1 MWGIGLGARD
11 PAHTVREG
19 TAVPWGGIKHLLR
32 AGQEVKCPF
41 PAGPGLLPTALSLC
55 PRWEME
61 GAELENRLLFLLSVH
76 QGKGSPS
83 IAGAKTRLGK
93 QTESRPVQVPP
104 GPLLGWKVEEK
115 VSPGP
120 RTLENSRLRSR
131 NLQLLLRLR
140 GLAAQP
146 YPWVMLSR
154 RWAPQ
159 CPNLGARR
167 GSDRLRVLPRSA
179 RAARHEL
186 RSPTLGRTSQD
197 VRQPPMPSRA
207 FVLAGG
213 NGRTA
218 EENSYRGEQ
227 AKFLR

>member
-1 MWGIGLGARD
+1 MGDID
-11 PAHTVREG
+11 
-19 TAVPWGGIKHLLR
+19 HLLR
-32 AGQEVKCPF
+32 AGQEVKCLF
-41 PAGPGLLPTALSLC
+41 PAGSGLLPTALSLC

-61 GAELENRLLFLLSVH
+61 GAELENLLLFLLSVH
-76 QGKGSPS
+76 QGKGSPG

-93 QTESRPVQVPP
+93 QTESRPAQVPP
-104 GPLLGWKVEEK
+104 GPLVGWKVEEK

-120 RTLENSRLRSR
+120 RTPENSRLQSR
-131 NLQLLLRLR
+131 KLQLLLR

-146 YPWVMLSR
+146 YPWVTLSR

-159 CPNLGARR
+159 CPNLGAHR

-179 RAARHEL
+179 RAARHKL
-186 RSPTLGRTSQD
+186 RTPTLGRTSQD
-197 VRQPPMPSRA
+197 VRQPSMPSSA
-207 FVLAGG
+207 LMLAGG